1 MNTFTLNNGT
11 KVLARIKDGK
21 PWPLQYLGRPQAEK
35 KALQV
40 GGTVFRSAAGRVFYV
55 VINNEVTQ

>member
-1 MNTFTLNNGT
+1 MDTFTLNNGT

-21 PWPLQYLGRPQAEK
+21 LWPLQYLGRPQAEK

-40 GGTVFRSAAGRVFYV
+40 GGTVFRSAAGRAFYV
-55 VINNEVTQ
+55 AIDNEVIK